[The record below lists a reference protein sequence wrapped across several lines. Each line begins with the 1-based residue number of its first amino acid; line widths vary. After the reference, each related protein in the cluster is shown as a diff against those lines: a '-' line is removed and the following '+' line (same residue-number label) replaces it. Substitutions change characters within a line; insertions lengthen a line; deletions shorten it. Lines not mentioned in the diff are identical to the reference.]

1 VNLSSIFDEFNQRHF
16 DGFLE
21 RPVLRWNARLRTSSG
36 RFFPGSRVRGLPATI
51 EVASYLLEEKDAE
64 IHVRETIAHEMI
76 HYWLWVRR
84 RPYGHT
90 EEFYDKMQ
98 LMGARRYNPVPR
110 KRPYKY
116 LYQCSH
122 CETIFK
128 ARRRL
133 GPLACAKCCR
143 SFSGGRYDERFK
155 LFLAYDLVKQPEAR
169 RLIEE
174 EPK

>member
-1 VNLSSIFDEFNQRHF
+1 MNLISIFDELNQRHF

-36 RFFPGSRVRGLPATI
+36 RFFPGSRARALPATI
-51 EVASYLLEEKDAE
+51 EVASYLLEETDAE
-64 IHVRETIAHEMI
+64 IHVRETIAHELI

-98 LMGARRYNPVPR
+98 IMGARRYNPVPR

-155 LFLAYDLVKQPEAR
+155 LFLAHDLAKEPEAR

-174 EPK
+174 EPQ

>member
-1 VNLSSIFDEFNQRHF
+1 MDLISIFEELNRRHF

-21 RPVLRWNARLRTSSG
+21 RPVLRWNSRLRTSSG
-36 RFFPGSRVRGLPATI
+36 RFFPGSRVRGLAATI
-51 EVASYLLEEKDAE
+51 EVASYLNEEPDFE
-64 IHVRETIAHEMI
+64 THVRETIAHEMI

-90 EEFYDKMQ
+90 DEFYAKME

-122 CETIFK
+122 CAAVFK
-128 ARRRL
+128 ARRKL
-133 GPLACAKCCR
+133 GTLACAKCCR
-143 SFSGGRYDERFK
+143 SFSGGLYDERFK
-155 LFLAYDLVKQPEAR
+155 LFLAYDLEKQPEAR

-174 EPK
+174 EPQ

>member
-1 VNLSSIFDEFNQRHF
+1 MDLNSIFDQLNQRHF

-21 RPVLRWNARLRTSSG
+21 RPTLRWNSRLRTSSG
-36 RFFPGSRVRGLPATI
+36 RFFPGSRARGVAATI
-51 EVASYLLEEKDAE
+51 EVASYLLEEAGFE
-64 IHVRETIAHEMI
+64 THVTETIAHEMI

-90 EEFYDKMQ
+90 EEFYDKMT

-122 CETIFK
+122 CAAIFK
-128 ARRRL
+128 ARR
-133 GPLACAKCCR
+133 
-143 SFSGGRYDERFK
+143 
-155 LFLAYDLVKQPEAR
+155 
-169 RLIEE
+169 
-174 EPK
+174 